1 MATPVREVLLS
12 SNDDFRRLAQEHQ
25 KYSQQLDA
33 IISKPY
39 PSEQDQLEEI
49 RLKKIKLRLKDE
61 MESLEQNFRR
71 SHPENAA

>member
-25 KYSQQLDA
+25 QYSQQLET

-49 RLKKIKLRLKDE
+49 RLKKLKLRLKDE
-61 MESLEQNFRR
+61 MESFEQSFRR
-71 SHPENAA
+71 THPENAA